1 MTSRTAAATAVA
13 AFVAAAASVGCT
25 PRQAASRVSFWG
37 LGREGEVVKELV
49 GEFERR
55 TGIGVDVQQ
64 VPWTAAHE
72 KLLTA
77 VVGRQTPDLA
87 QMGNTWIPEFAAIG
101 ALEPISARVAGS
113 AALRRESFFPGSWET
128 GVVDGEVFGVPWY
141 VDARLIFYRKDLLAR
156 AGWARPPRTW
166 TEWKAAM
173 RAVVSLAGPGKHAI
187 LVPTDEWQ
195 LPVFLALEAGSPLL
209 RDGGRYGAFREP
221 AFRKG
226 AELYVELFESS
237 LAPPLTNS
245 QLANSWQQF
254 GAGDF
259 SMWVTGPWNVGEFRR
274 RLPAGMQDSWA
285 TAPMPAS
292 DESRPYPGVTLAGG
306 ASLVLFSGS
315 PRKEAAF
322 RFLEYLSEPA
332 TQRRF
337 WELTGDL
344 PSRREPWD
352 DPALADDPKTAPF
365 RVQLDRLVAAP
376 RVPEWERIA
385 AKVWEQLEPSARG
398 VRPLDASL
406 ASLDA
411 EVDRILEKRR
421 WMLDRRG
428 GSAAAPAAPAGALR

>member
-1 MTSRTAAATAVA
+1 MRLTRLGAAALGALAALAAV
-13 AFVAAAASVGCT
+13 VGCADRAQ
-25 PRQAASRVSFWG
+25 PERVSFWG
-37 LGREGEVVKELV
+37 LGREGEVVRELV
-49 GEFERR
+49 GAFERR
-55 TGIGVDVQQ
+55 TGIAVDVQQ

-101 ALEPISARVAGS
+101 SLAPLTERIARSPALQS
-113 AALRRESFFPGSWET
+113 ESFFSGSWET

-141 VDARLIFYRKDLLAR
+141 VDARLIFYRKDLLAA
-156 AGWARPPRTW
+156 AGFDHPPRTW
-166 TEWKAAM
+166 TEWRASM
-173 RAVVSLAGPGKHAI
+173 RAVLQRAGRGRHAI

-226 AELYVELFESS
+226 AELYVELFESG

-259 SMWVTGPWNVGEFRR
+259 SMWVTGPWNIGEFRR
-274 RLPAGMQDSWA
+274 RLPAEKQDSWA

-292 DESRPYPGVTLAGG
+292 DDSRPYPGVTLAGG

-344 PSRREPWD
+344 PSRREPWE
-352 DPALADDPKTAPF
+352 DPALSDDPKTAPF
-365 RVQLDRLVAAP
+365 RRQLDRLVPAP

-385 AKVWEQLEPSARG
+385 AKVWEHLEPSARR

-406 ASLDA
+406 SALDA

-421 WMLDRRG
+421 WMLDRKG
-428 GSAAAPAAPAGALR
+428 GAR